1 MLTRG
6 CSLRE
11 CQHIKKYIKD
21 LNLMLTERKRD
32 FLQSQVERQKMKS
45 SITITS
51 GIILVAMLLISAC
64 QYSENQNSIT
74 KSGITSDN
82 SVEKEYGASQNTE
95 TSEDN
100 NAQQQI
106 IQETEDNT
114 PDSDIGNFLEDYNEI
129 EDEPQEDNSI
139 DEQENQESII
149 QPQDSGVTTSTS
161 TTSTSSSTTTT
172 STLTPTTTTTTIQP
186 AEDNQ
191 QSSFSDSD
199 LISKIKSYKPIFTE
213 HKDMETPSGSKQ
225 YVFLDGTGKVLLSA
239 PHAVNHIREG
249 SVKINDYCTGP
260 IANTL
265 HDITGAPLI
274 YLNYKSQDP
283 NYYDDTEYKE
293 TLGKFLDEHPEIE
306 LVIDIHGAAESHDWD
321 VDLGTMNGNSM
332 IKFKDLESKITGF
345 MNSNGINT
353 VSSNDFTAAGQNT
366 ITKFSAGKNRDAV
379 QIEINR
385 KFRCSTDGDDTKILR
400 ALEDVVE
407 YYR

>member
-114 PDSDIGNFLEDYNEI
+114 PDPKIGNFLEDYNKM

-213 HKDMETPSGSKQ
+213 HKDMETPS
-225 YVFLDGTGKVLLSA
+225 
-239 PHAVNHIREG
+239 
-249 SVKINDYCTGP
+249 
-260 IANTL
+260 
-265 HDITGAPLI
+265 
-274 YLNYKSQDP
+274 
-283 NYYDDTEYKE
+283 
-293 TLGKFLDEHPEIE
+293 
-306 LVIDIHGAAESHDWD
+306 
-321 VDLGTMNGNSM
+321 
-332 IKFKDLESKITGF
+332 
-345 MNSNGINT
+345 
-353 VSSNDFTAAGQNT
+353 
-366 ITKFSAGKNRDAV
+366 
-379 QIEINR
+379 
-385 KFRCSTDGDDTKILR
+385 
-400 ALEDVVE
+400 
-407 YYR
+407 